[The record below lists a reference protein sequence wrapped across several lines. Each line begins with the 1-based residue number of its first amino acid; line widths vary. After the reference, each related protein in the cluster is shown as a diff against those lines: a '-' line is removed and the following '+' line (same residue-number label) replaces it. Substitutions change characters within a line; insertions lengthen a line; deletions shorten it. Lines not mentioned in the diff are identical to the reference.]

1 MKYIQ
6 TKALLAY
13 LLAAVFVLSSLPIT
27 VTAAAAS
34 GPNILAPIAVVMCF
48 DTGEILYDRDMHR
61 RWIPASMTK
70 IMTAFIAYQEMEAGN
85 LTPQTQLRVSAN
97 AARFSQDRRVEGTFV
112 PLQQGAYITLE
123 TLLQLVMLPSGNAA
137 AMVIAEHIGGTEA
150 AFVERMNATAYELGM
165 YSSFTNSHGAL
176 AHHSNA
182 YSVAILVRE
191 FIYRYPDI
199 LRITR
204 MQSVRFGGITYNNT
218 NRLLNTHYFSGADG
232 FKTGTI
238 RAAGWGHST
247 TAYRDGRRVIA
258 VVMNTANN
266 NERMNQSRTL
276 LQFGFD
282 ELARRE
288 AERAARVRM
297 FHNGRLI
304 PLTTTPVVDRGEL
317 LLPMYAVMRPLG
329 FDLGWN
335 PEYRI
340 ATAENSDGHITLFV
354 DRPIAF
360 VHGRTVN
367 LRVPARIIDN
377 RVFVPIEFIAAATGT
392 TGTWNVE
399 TGVLNFN

>member
-1 MKYIQ
+1 MK
-6 TKALLAY
+6 KLFACLLT
-13 LLAAVFVLSSLPIT
+13 AVFVLSSFP
-27 VTAAAAS
+27 VAAQAQQ
-34 GPNILAPIAVVMCF
+34 GPNITAPIAVVMCF
-48 DTGEILYDRDMHR
+48 DTGEILYNRDMHR

-70 IMTAFIAYQEMEAGN
+70 IMTAFIAYQEIEAGN
-85 LTPQTQLRVSAN
+85 LTLQTQIRVSAN
-97 AARFSQDRRVEGTFV
+97 ASRFSNDRRVEGTFV
-112 PLQQGAYITLE
+112 PLRQGADISLE

-137 AMVIAEHIGGTEA
+137 ALVIAEHISGTEA
-150 AFVERMNATAYELGM
+150 AFVERMNATAAQLGM

-176 AHHSNA
+176 AHHTNA
-182 YSVAILVRE
+182 YSIAVLIRE

-204 MQSVRFGGITYNNT
+204 MQNMRFGGTTYNNT
-218 NRLLNTHYFSGADG
+218 NRLLGTHYFAGADG

-238 RAAGWGHST
+238 RAAGWNHST

-276 LQFGFD
+276 LEFGFN
-282 ELARRE
+282 EIARRE

-297 FHNGRLI
+297 FHNGRLV
-304 PLTTTPVVDRGEL
+304 PLTTTPVIDRGEL

-329 FDLGWN
+329 FDLSWN
-335 PEYRI
+335 AEYRI
-340 ATAENSDGHITLFV
+340 ATAEDGDGQITLFI
-354 DRPIAF
+354 DRPMAF
-360 VHGRTVN
+360 VRGRTVN

-377 RVFVPIEFIAAATGT
+377 RVFVPIEFVAAATGT
-392 TGTWNVE
+392 TGSWNME

>member
-1 MKYIQ
+1 M
-6 TKALLAY
+6 
-13 LLAAVFVLSSLPIT
+13 VFVLSSFPIT
-27 VTAAAAS
+27 ARAVQP
-34 GPNILAPIAVVMCF
+34 GPNITAPIAVVMCF
-48 DTGEILYDRDMHR
+48 DTGEILYDRDMNR

-70 IMTAFIAYQEMEAGN
+70 IMTAFIAYQEIEAGN
-85 LTPQTQLRVSAN
+85 LTLQTQITVSAN
-97 AARFSQDRRVEGTFV
+97 ASRFSNDRRVEGTFV
-112 PLQQGAYITLE
+112 PLAQGANITLE

-137 AMVIAEHIGGTEA
+137 AMVIAEHISGTEA
-150 AFVERMNATAYELGM
+150 AFVERMNATAAELGM

-182 YSVAILVRE
+182 YSIALLVRE

-204 MQSVRFGGITYNNT
+204 MQTVRFGGTTYNNT
-218 NRLLNTHYFSGADG
+218 NRLLNTHYFAGADG

-247 TAYRDGRRVIA
+247 TAVRDGRRVIA

-276 LQFGFD
+276 LEFGFN
-282 ELARRE
+282 ELARRDAERARIE

-297 FHNGRLI
+297 FHNGRLV
-304 PLTTTPVVDRGEL
+304 PLTTTPVIYGGEL

-329 FDLGWN
+329 FDLSWN
-335 PEYRI
+335 AEYRI
-340 ATAENSDGHITLFV
+340 ATAEDSDGQITLFI
-354 DRPIAF
+354 DRPMAF
-360 VHGRTVN
+360 VRGRTVN

-377 RVFVPIEFIAAATGT
+377 RVFVPIEFVAAATGT
-392 TGTWNVE
+392 TGNWNME